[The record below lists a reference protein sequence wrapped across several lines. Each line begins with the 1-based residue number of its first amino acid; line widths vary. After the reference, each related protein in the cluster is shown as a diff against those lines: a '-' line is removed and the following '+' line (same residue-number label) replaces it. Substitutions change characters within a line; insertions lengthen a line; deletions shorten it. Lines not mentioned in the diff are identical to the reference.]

1 MLRCLCSHLSHSD
14 WLYEVAELILTHQNT
29 FLKFYVAGS
38 SKNDPF
44 VKVITSCKSQVHV
57 LCESHSALP
66 LDTHPPSVNKVIRI
80 QLNFAERALTPSL
93 SLTLSLSLS
102 PTQPHPQA
110 GLKSGEQCP
119 CSLVCTQEINK
130 ISKALRYDN
139 I

>member
-80 QLNFAERALTPSL
+80 QLNFTERALTPSL
-93 SLTLSLSLS
+93 FLTN
-102 PTQPHPQA
+102 THTQA

-119 CSLVCTQEINK
+119 CSLVCIQEINK